1 MAVLSK
7 AQVHTADKV
16 RAEVNYVRNPRQPG
30 EEPLTFVTEDMSRST
45 MITQPGEPVWIE
57 DVRGTATSIDA
68 EGFELLHHVSAV
80 PNFDLI
86 EEDDAVDQLYIE
98 EMTALVKKVTG
109 APIVIMQGGG
119 KKRYGQKAQDKL
131 SGLKN
136 ALPALYPHGDT
147 TDASAVGLGMMMAS
161 FVPGVKFED
170 ISHWQHINLWRPITQ
185 PPHDYP
191 LAVCDAR
198 TVGPGDAVPVVAR
211 TETRTAGSFDFETHG
226 YVRNP
231 AHRWCYFADMTP
243 DEVLMFKTH
252 DSDPARAHQVAHTA
266 FLNPLC
272 PPGVPTRGSVEMR
285 AFVAYL

>member
-7 AQVHTADKV
+7 AQVHAANDV
-16 RAEVNYVRNPRQPG
+16 RAEINYIRNPRQEG
-30 EEPLTFVTEDMSRST
+30 EEALTFVTEDESRST
-45 MITQPGEPVWIE
+45 MITRPGVAVTIE
-57 DVRGTATSIDA
+57 DVRGAVTSIDV
-68 EGFELLHHVSAV
+68 EGFELLEHVSTV

-86 EEDDAVDQLYIE
+86 EEDDAVDKLYIE
-98 EMTALVKKVTG
+98 EMTALVKTVTG

-131 SGLKN
+131 VGLKN

-147 TDASAVGLGMMMAS
+147 TDTSALWVAEMMAS
-161 FVPGVKFED
+161 FVPGVEIEKL
-170 ISHWQHINLWRPITQ
+170 SRWMHINLWRPITQ

-191 LAVCDAR
+191 LAVCDTR
-198 TVGPGDAVPVVAR
+198 TVGPNDAVPVIAK
-211 TETRTAGSFDFETHG
+211 TETRAAGASDFETHG
-226 YVRNP
+226 YVQNP

-252 DSDPARAHQVAHTA
+252 DSDPTRAHQVAHTA

-272 PPGVPTRGSVEMR
+272 PPGAPTRGSVEMR
-285 AFVAYL
+285 AFVAFL